1 MSHAAAGA
9 TGGVGTVAGVGSTVP
24 MAETATAAAGEP
36 FAAIERDLHG
46 LVVEACLAGEP
57 IGLEQISEIVRQ
69 RAPLLCPEVQA
80 TLAQRVEA
88 RIAGLGP
95 LEALVTVEAVTDVM
109 VNGAGAVWVEEG
121 GTLRRSAVTVG
132 EATLRQLIERVVA
145 PLGLRADRTS
155 PLVDARLPDG
165 SRVNVVMPPVAVD
178 GPYLVIRRFRA
189 SALRLEDFA
198 SPPVAALLRW
208 MVAARANIV
217 VSGGTGAGKTT
228 LLNTMAAHI
237 PADQRIVTVEDAAEL
252 DLQAA
257 HVVRLEA
264 RPTSIEGLAAV
275 TVRDLVRNALRMRP
289 DRILVGEVRGAE
301 AFDMLQAMNTG
312 HDGCLSTCHAN
323 SPPDALG
330 RLETMVLMAG
340 AGLPL
345 QAVRDQ
351 IDAAVDFIVHLARGP
366 GGGRRVV
373 GVAEVRG
380 GPDRFATLVEGAVL
394 RALPEAGERA
404 ADAPPVDPGWF
415 DLQAGSGS

>member
-1 MSHAAAGA
+1 MPEAGA
-9 TGGVGTVAGVGSTVP
+9 GAGSEPPATV
-24 MAETATAAAGEP
+24 
-36 FAAIERDLHG
+36 ERDLHG

-57 IGLEQISEIVRQ
+57 VGIEQIRELVRQ
-69 RAPLLCPEVQA
+69 RAPLLSPELQDS
-80 TLAQRVEA
+80 LAQRVEA
-88 RIAGLGP
+88 RLAGLGP
-95 LEALVTVEAVTDVM
+95 LEALVALETVSDVM
-109 VNGAGAVWVEEG
+109 VNGPGAVWVEEG
-121 GTLRRSAVTVG
+121 GTLRRTAVTVG
-132 EATLRQLIERVVA
+132 EATLHQLIERVVA

-155 PLVDARLPDG
+155 PLTDARLPDG

-189 SALRLEDFA
+189 CALRLEDFA
-198 SPPVAALLRW
+198 PPPVAALLRW
-208 MVAARANIV
+208 LVTARANIV

-228 LLNTMAAHI
+228 FLNTMAAHI

-264 RPTSIEGLAAV
+264 RPPSIEGLAAV

-289 DRILVGEVRGAE
+289 DRILVGEVRGSE

-351 IDAAVDFIVHLARGP
+351 IGAAVDFVVHLARGP
-366 GGGRRVV
+366 AGSRRVV
-373 GVAEVRG
+373 AVAEVRG
-380 GPDRFATLVEGAVL
+380 GPERLATLADAVAL
-394 RALPEAGERA
+394 RALPEGPPRA
-404 ADAPPVDPGWF
+404 FDAPPADPAWL
-415 DLQAGSGS
+415 DLQREGEL

>member
-1 MSHAAAGA
+1 MSSPAGPHPAGEMPESGAGA
-9 TGGVGTVAGVGSTVP
+9 GSEPLATV
-24 MAETATAAAGEP
+24 
-36 FAAIERDLHG
+36 ERDLHG

-57 IGLEQISEIVRQ
+57 VGIEQIRELVRQ
-69 RAPLLCPEVQA
+69 RAPLLSPELQDA
-80 TLAQRVEA
+80 LAQRVEA
-88 RIAGLGP
+88 RLAGLGP
-95 LEALVTVEAVTDVM
+95 LEALVALEAVSDVM
-109 VNGAGAVWVEEG
+109 VNGPGAVWVEEG
-121 GTLRRSAVTVG
+121 GALRRTAVTVG
-132 EATLRQLIERVVA
+132 EATLHQLIERVVA

-155 PLVDARLPDG
+155 PLTDARLPDG

-189 SALRLEDFA
+189 CALRLEDFA
-198 SPPVAALLRW
+198 PPPVAALLRW
-208 MVAARANIV
+208 LVTARANIV

-228 LLNTMAAHI
+228 FLNTMAAHI

-264 RPTSIEGLAAV
+264 RPASIEGLAAV

-289 DRILVGEVRGAE
+289 DRILVGEVRGSE

-351 IDAAVDFIVHLARGP
+351 ISAAVDFIVHLARGP
-366 GGGRRVV
+366 AGTRRVAS
-373 GVAEVRG
+373 VAEVRS
-380 GPDRFATLVEGAVL
+380 GPERLATLADSAAL
-394 RALPEAGERA
+394 QALPEAPPRA
-404 ADAPPVDPGWF
+404 FDALPADPAWL
-415 DLQAGSGS
+415 DL

>member
-1 MSHAAAGA
+1 MSGSRVAAAAGPCPTPQIPQPR
-9 TGGVGTVAGVGSTVP
+9 TGAG
-24 MAETATAAAGEP
+24 GEP

-57 IGLEQISEIVRQ
+57 VGLEQIGEMVRQ
-69 RAPLLCPEVQA
+69 RAPLLSPEVQA
-80 TLAQRVEA
+80 GLAQRVEA
-88 RIAGLGP
+88 RLAGLGP
-95 LEALVTVEAVTDVM
+95 LEALVGVETVTDVM
-109 VNGAGAVWVEEG
+109 VNGPGVVWVEECG
-121 GTLRRSAVTVG
+121 NLRRTAVTVG
-132 EATLRQLIERVVA
+132 ESTLGQLIERVVA

-178 GPYLVIRRFRA
+178 GPYLIIRRFRA
-189 SALRLEDFA
+189 CALRLEDFA

-208 MVAARANIV
+208 MVSARANIV

-264 RPTSIEGLAAV
+264 RPRSIEGLAAV

-351 IDAAVDFIVHLARGP
+351 IGAAVDFIVHLARGP
-366 GGGRRVV
+366 AGSRRVV
-373 GVAEVRG
+373 GVAEVRA
-380 GPDRFATLVEGAVL
+380 GPDRLATLADAAVL
-394 RALPEAGERA
+394 RALPEAAPRA
-404 ADAPPVDPGWF
+404 LDVPPADPAWF
-415 DLQAGSGS
+415 DLQGRDGS

>member
-1 MSHAAAGA
+1 MSSPPGPHPAGEVTESAAGA
-9 TGGVGTVAGVGSTVP
+9 GSEPLATV
-24 MAETATAAAGEP
+24 
-36 FAAIERDLHG
+36 ERDLHG

-57 IGLEQISEIVRQ
+57 VGMEQISELVRQ
-69 RAPLLCPEVQA
+69 RAPLLSPELQDA
-80 TLAQRVEA
+80 LAQRVEA
-88 RIAGLGP
+88 RLAGLGP
-95 LEALVTVEAVTDVM
+95 LEALVALEAVSDVM
-109 VNGAGAVWVEEG
+109 VNGPGAVWVEEG
-121 GTLRRSAVTVG
+121 GTLRRTAVTVG
-132 EATLRQLIERVVA
+132 ESTLHQLIERVVA

-155 PLVDARLPDG
+155 PLVDARLSDG

-189 SALRLEDFA
+189 CALGLEDFA
-198 SPPVAALLRW
+198 PAPIAALLRW
-208 MVAARANIV
+208 LVTARANIV

-228 LLNTMAAHI
+228 FLNTMAAHI

-264 RPTSIEGLAAV
+264 RPPSIEGLAAV

-289 DRILVGEVRGAE
+289 DRILVGEVRGSE

-330 RLETMVLMAG
+330 RLETMVLLAG
-340 AGLPL
+340 AGLTL

-351 IDAAVDFIVHLARGP
+351 ISAAVDFVVHLARGP
-366 GGGRRVV
+366 AGTRRVV
-373 GVAEVRG
+373 AVAEVRG
-380 GPDRFATLVEGAVL
+380 GPERLATLADAAAL
-394 RALPEAGERA
+394 RALPEAPPRA
-404 ADAPPVDPGWF
+404 FDAPPADPAWL
-415 DLQAGSGS
+415 DL

>member
-1 MSHAAAGA
+1 MPESAAGA
-9 TGGVGTVAGVGSTVP
+9 GS
-24 MAETATAAAGEP
+24 ETLAAV
-36 FAAIERDLHG
+36 ERDLHG

-57 IGLEQISEIVRQ
+57 VGVEQIRELVCQ
-69 RAPLLCPEVQA
+69 RAPLLSPELQDA
-80 TLAQRVEA
+80 LAQRVEA
-88 RIAGLGP
+88 RLAGLGP
-95 LEALVTVEAVTDVM
+95 LDALVALEAVSDVM
-109 VNGAGAVWVEEG
+109 VNGPGAVWVEEG
-121 GTLRRSAVTVG
+121 GALRRTAVTVG
-132 EATLRQLIERVVA
+132 EATLHQLIERVVA

-155 PLVDARLPDG
+155 PLTDARLPDG

-178 GPYLVIRRFRA
+178 GPYLIIRRFR
-189 SALRLEDFA
+189 SRALRLEEFA
-198 SPPVAALLRW
+198 PPPVAALLRW
-208 MVAARANIV
+208 LVTARANIV

-228 LLNTMAAHI
+228 FLNTMAAHI

-264 RPTSIEGLAAV
+264 RPPSIEGVAAV

-289 DRILVGEVRGAE
+289 DRILVGEVRGSE

-351 IDAAVDFIVHLARGP
+351 IGAAVDFVVHLARGP
-366 GGGRRVV
+366 AGTRRVV
-373 GVAEVRG
+373 AVAEVRS
-380 GPDRFATLVEGAVL
+380 GPERLATL
-394 RALPEAGERA
+394 
-404 ADAPPVDPGWF
+404 ADAAAAAGPAEGTSTGLRCTAGRSGVARPVRSVGPVGR
-415 DLQAGSGS
+415 

>member
-1 MSHAAAGA
+1 MSPPAGPHPAGDAPEDGAGAAAE
-9 TGGVGTVAGVGSTVP
+9 P
-24 MAETATAAAGEP
+24 LAAV
-36 FAAIERDLHG
+36 ERDLHG

-57 IGLEQISEIVRQ
+57 VGIEQIRELVRQ
-69 RAPLLCPEVQA
+69 RAPLLSPELQDA
-80 TLAQRVEA
+80 LAQRVEA
-88 RIAGLGP
+88 RLAGLGP
-95 LEALVTVEAVTDVM
+95 LEALVALEAVSDVM
-109 VNGAGAVWVEEG
+109 VNGPGAVWVEEG
-121 GTLRRSAVTVG
+121 GTLRRTAVTVG
-132 EATLRQLIERVVA
+132 ESTLHQLIERVVA

-155 PLVDARLPDG
+155 PLTDARLPDG

-189 SALRLEDFA
+189 CALRLEDFA
-198 SPPVAALLRW
+198 APPVAALLRW
-208 MVAARANIV
+208 LVAARANIV

-228 LLNTMAAHI
+228 FLNTMAAHI

-264 RPTSIEGLAAV
+264 RPPSIEGLAAV

-289 DRILVGEVRGAE
+289 DRILVGEVRGSE

-323 SPPDALG
+323 SPADALG

-340 AGLPL
+340 GGLPL

-351 IDAAVDFIVHLARGP
+351 ISSAVDFVVHLARGP
-366 GGGRRVV
+366 AGARRVV
-373 GVAEVRG
+373 AVAEVRG
-380 GPDRFATLVEGAVL
+380 GPERLATLADPAAL
-394 RALPEAGERA
+394 RALPEAPPRA
-404 ADAPPVDPGWF
+404 FDAPPADPAWL
-415 DLQAGSGS
+415 DL

>member
-1 MSHAAAGA
+1 MSAGAAG
-9 TGGVGTVAGVGSTVP
+9 GVASGARARRLSPEAPEGAGS
-24 MAETATAAAGEP
+24 EFIAAVES
-36 FAAIERDLHG
+36 DLHG
-46 LVVEACLAGEP
+46 RVVEACLAGEP
-57 IGLEQISEIVRQ
+57 VGLEQIGEMVRQ
-69 RAPLLCPEVQA
+69 RAPLLSPESQSD
-80 TLAQRVEA
+80 LAQRVEA
-88 RIAGLGP
+88 RLGGLGP
-95 LEALVTVEAVTDVM
+95 LEALIGLEAVSDVM
-109 VNGAGAVWVEEG
+109 VNGPGAVWVEEG
-121 GTLRRSAVTVG
+121 GTLRRTAVTVG
-132 EATLRQLIERVVA
+132 ESTLGQLIERVVA

-155 PLVDARLPDG
+155 PLTDARLPDG

-178 GPYLVIRRFRA
+178 GPYLIIRRFRA
-189 SALRLEDFA
+189 CLLRLEDFA
-198 SPPVAALLRW
+198 PPAVAELLRW
-208 MVAARANIV
+208 MVSARANIV

-237 PADQRIVTVEDAAEL
+237 PTDQRIVTVEDAAEL

-264 RPTSIEGLAAV
+264 RPRSIEGLAAV

-330 RLETMVLMAG
+330 RLEAMVLMAG

-351 IDAAVDFIVHLARGP
+351 INAAVDFIVHLARGAA
-366 GGGRRVV
+366 GRRRVV
-373 GVAEVRG
+373 GVAEVRDG
-380 GPDRFATLVEGAVL
+380 ADRLATLADAAAL
-394 RALPEAGERA
+394 RALPEAEPRA
-404 ADAPPVDPGWF
+404 FDAPPADPAWF
-415 DLQAGSGS
+415 DLQAGQRP

>member
-1 MSHAAAGA
+1 MTESA
-9 TGGVGTVAGVGSTVP
+9 AGVGPEPLATV
-24 MAETATAAAGEP
+24 
-36 FAAIERDLHG
+36 ERDLHG

-57 IGLEQISEIVRQ
+57 VGMEQISELVRQ
-69 RAPLLCPEVQA
+69 RAPLLSPELQDA
-80 TLAQRVEA
+80 LAHRVEA
-88 RIAGLGP
+88 RLAGLGP
-95 LEALVTVEAVTDVM
+95 LEALVALEAVSDVM
-109 VNGAGAVWVEEG
+109 VNGPGAVWVEEG
-121 GTLRRSAVTVG
+121 GTLRRTAVTVG
-132 EATLRQLIERVVA
+132 ESTLHQLIERVVA

-155 PLVDARLPDG
+155 PLTDARLSDG

-189 SALRLEDFA
+189 CALRLEDFA
-198 SPPVAALLRW
+198 PAPVAALLRW
-208 MVAARANIV
+208 LVTARANIV

-228 LLNTMAAHI
+228 FLNTMAAHI
-237 PADQRIVTVEDAAEL
+237 PGDQRIVTVEDAAEL

-264 RPTSIEGLAAV
+264 RPPSIEGLAAV
-275 TVRDLVRNALRMRP
+275 TVRHLVRNALRMRP

-340 AGLPL
+340 TGLTL

-351 IDAAVDFIVHLARGP
+351 IGAAVDFVVHLARGP
-366 GGGRRVV
+366 AGTRRVV
-373 GVAEVRG
+373 AVAEVRG
-380 GPDRFATLVEGAVL
+380 GPERLATLADAAGL
-394 RALPEAGERA
+394 RVLPETPPRA
-404 ADAPPVDPGWF
+404 FDAPPADPAWL
-415 DLQAGSGS
+415 DL

>member
-1 MSHAAAGA
+1 MS
-9 TGGVGTVAGVGSTVP
+9 GGEPGG
-24 MAETATAAAGEP
+24 AAGEP
-36 FAAIERDLHG
+36 FAPIEAELHG

-57 IGLEQISEIVRQ
+57 IGLEQIGEMVRQ
-69 RAPLLCPEVQA
+69 RAPLLSPEVQA
-80 TLAQRVEA
+80 TLTQRVEA
-88 RIAGLGP
+88 RLAGLGP
-95 LEALVTVEAVTDVM
+95 LEALVGVEAVTDVM
-109 VNGAGAVWVEEG
+109 VNGPGAVWVEEG
-121 GTLRRSAVTVG
+121 GTLRRTAVRVD
-132 EATLRQLIERVVA
+132 ESTLGQLIERVVA

-178 GPYLVIRRFRA
+178 GPYLIIRRFQA
-189 SALRLEDFA
+189 CALRLEDFA
-198 SPPVAALLRW
+198 APPVAALLRW
-208 MVAARANIV
+208 MVSARANIL

-237 PADQRIVTVEDAAEL
+237 PTDQRIVTVEDAAEL
-252 DLQAA
+252 DLRAA

-264 RPTSIEGLAAV
+264 RPPSIEGLAAV

-351 IDAAVDFIVHLARGP
+351 IGAAVDFIVHLARGP
-366 GGGRRVV
+366 AGSRRVV
-373 GVAEVRG
+373 GVAEVRD
-380 GPDRFATLVEGAVL
+380 GPGRLATLADATGL
-394 RALPEAGERA
+394 RALPESVPRA
-404 ADAPPVDPGWF
+404 FDAPPADPAWF
-415 DLQAGSGS
+415 DLPGGVGS

>member
-1 MSHAAAGA
+1 MPETLTCAG
-9 TGGVGTVAGVGSTVP
+9 
-24 MAETATAAAGEP
+24 GES

-46 LVVEACLAGEP
+46 LVVEACLTGEP
-57 IGLEQISEIVRQ
+57 VGLEQINEMVRQ
-69 RAPLLCPEVQA
+69 RAPLLSPEVQSD
-80 TLAQRVEA
+80 LAQRVEA
-88 RIAGLGP
+88 RLAGLGP
-95 LEALVTVEAVTDVM
+95 LEALVGIEAVTDVM
-109 VNGAGAVWVEEG
+109 VNGPGTVWVEEG
-121 GTLRRSAVTVG
+121 GRLRRTAVTVG
-132 EATLRQLIERVVA
+132 ESTLHQLIERVVA

-178 GPYLVIRRFRA
+178 GPYLIIRRFGARV
-189 SALRLEDFA
+189 LRLEDFA

-208 MVAARANIV
+208 MVSARANIV

-237 PADQRIVTVEDAAEL
+237 PADQRVVTVEDAAEL

-264 RPTSIEGLAAV
+264 RPRSIEGLAAV

-340 AGLPL
+340 GGLPL
-345 QAVRDQ
+345 PAVRDQ
-351 IDAAVDFIVHLARGP
+351 IANAVDFIVHLARGP
-366 GGGRRVV
+366 AGTRRVA
-373 GVAEVRG
+373 GVAEVRRDG
-380 GPDRFATLVEGAVL
+380 DRLATLADGSGL
-394 RALPEAGERA
+394 RALPAAPPRA
-404 ADAPPVDPGWF
+404 LDAPPVDPAWF
-415 DLQAGSGS
+415 DLQGGGGS

>member
-1 MSHAAAGA
+1 MPGSL
-9 TGGVGTVAGVGSTVP
+9 TGID
-24 MAETATAAAGEP
+24 GEP
-36 FAAIERDLHG
+36 LGAVEGDLHG

-57 IGLEQISEIVRQ
+57 VGIEQISEMVRQ
-69 RAPLLCPEVQA
+69 RAPLLSSELQVW
-80 TLAQRVEA
+80 LAQRVEA
-88 RIAGLGP
+88 RLAGLGP
-95 LEALVTVEAVTDVM
+95 LEALVGVETVTDVM
-109 VNGAGAVWVEEG
+109 VNGAGAVWVEEC
-121 GTLRRSAVTVG
+121 GTLRRTAVTVG
-132 EATLRQLIERVVA
+132 ESTLHQLIERVVA

-189 SALRLEDFA
+189 CALRLEDFA

-208 MVAARANIV
+208 MVSSGANIV

-228 LLNTMAAHI
+228 FLNTMAAHI
-237 PADQRIVTVEDAAEL
+237 PADQRIVTVEDTAEL

-264 RPTSIEGLAAV
+264 RPRSIEGLAAV

-323 SPPDALG
+323 SPSDALG

-351 IDAAVDFIVHLARGP
+351 ISAALDFVVHLARGP
-366 GGGRRVV
+366 GGTRRVV
-373 GVAEVRG
+373 GVAEVRRT
-380 GPDRFATLVEGAVL
+380 PERLFALADAATL
-394 RALPEAGERA
+394 RALPEAPPRA
-404 ADAPPVDPGWF
+404 FDAPPADPAWL
-415 DLQAGSGS
+415 DLSGK

>member
-1 MSHAAAGA
+1 MSAALPNAA
-9 TGGVGTVAGVGSTVP
+9 PADVAAPPRHDPDPGGGP
-24 MAETATAAAGEP
+24 EPLAAVEQ
-36 FAAIERDLHG
+36 DLHE

-57 IGLEQISEIVRQ
+57 AGREQIAEWVRQ
-69 RAPLLCPEVQA
+69 RAPLLSPALQER
-80 TLAQRVEA
+80 LAERVAA
-88 RIAGLGP
+88 RLAGLGP
-95 LEALVTVEAVTDVM
+95 LETLVTDDAVNEIM
-109 VNGAGAVWVEEG
+109 VNGAGAVWVEQDGMLRQTAVVLGES
-121 GTLRRSAVTVG
+121 TLH
-132 EATLRQLIERVVA
+132 QLIERVVG

-189 SALRLEDFA
+189 CDLRVADFA
-198 SPPVAALLRW
+198 PPPVAALLRW
-208 MVAARANIV
+208 MVVSRANIV

-228 LLNTMAAHI
+228 FLNTVAGHI

-252 DLQAA
+252 NLKAG
-257 HVVRLEA
+257 HVVRLES
-264 RPTSIEGLAAV
+264 RPSSVEGLAAV

-323 SPPDALG
+323 SPPDALD

-351 IDAAVDFIVHLARGP
+351 ISAALDFVVHLARGP
-366 GGGRRVV
+366 AGARRVA
-373 GVAEVRG
+373 GVAEVRR
-380 GPDRFATLVEGAVL
+380 GPERLAALADASGL
-394 RALPEAGERA
+394 RALPTKPPRGHG
-404 ADAPPVDPGWF
+404 APSVDPAWL
-415 DLQAGSGS
+415 DL

>member
-1 MSHAAAGA
+1 MTGTGAGAPAGPPPTLATSESPAGAVAEPLAAA
-9 TGGVGTVAGVGSTVP
+9 
-24 MAETATAAAGEP
+24 
-36 FAAIERDLHG
+36 ERDLHG

-57 IGLEQISEIVRQ
+57 VGIEQIREMVRQ
-69 RAPLLCPEVQA
+69 RAPLLSPEVQA
-80 TLAQRVEA
+80 RLADRVEA
-88 RIAGLGP
+88 RLAGLGP
-95 LEALVTVEAVTDVM
+95 LEALVGIEAVTDVM
-109 VNGAGAVWVEEG
+109 VNGPGTVWVEEG
-121 GTLRRSAVTVG
+121 GVLRRTAVTVG
-132 EATLRQLIERVVA
+132 EATLHQLIERVVA

-178 GPYLVIRRFRA
+178 GPYLIIRRFRA
-189 SALRLEDFA
+189 YALRLEDFA
-198 SPPVAALLRW
+198 PPPVAALLRW
-208 MVAARANIV
+208 MVSARANIV

-228 LLNTMAAHI
+228 FLNTMAAHI

-252 DLQAA
+252 DLQAT

-264 RPTSIEGLAAV
+264 RPRSIEGLAAV

-351 IDAAVDFIVHLARGP
+351 ISGAVDFVVHLARGP
-366 GGGRRVV
+366 AGTRRVV
-373 GVAEVRG
+373 GVAEVRA
-380 GPDRFATLVEGAVL
+380 GPERLVELADAAAL
-394 RALPEAGERA
+394 HALPEVSPRDF
-404 ADAPPVDPGWF
+404 DAPPADAAWF
-415 DLQAGSGS
+415 DL

>member
-1 MSHAAAGA
+1 MSSPAGTRPAGEVTEPAAAAGPEPLA
-9 TGGVGTVAGVGSTVP
+9 TV
-24 MAETATAAAGEP
+24 
-36 FAAIERDLHG
+36 ERDLHG
-46 LVVEACLAGEP
+46 LVVDACLAGEP
-57 IGLEQISEIVRQ
+57 VGIEQISELVRQ
-69 RAPLLCPEVQA
+69 RAPLLSPELQDA
-80 TLAQRVEA
+80 LAQRVEA
-88 RIAGLGP
+88 RLAGLGP
-95 LEALVTVEAVTDVM
+95 LEALVALEAVSDVM
-109 VNGAGAVWVEEG
+109 VNGPGAVWVEEG
-121 GTLRRSAVTVG
+121 GTLRRTAVTVS
-132 EATLRQLIERVVA
+132 ESTLHQLIERVVA

-155 PLVDARLPDG
+155 PLTDARLPDG

-189 SALRLEDFA
+189 CALRLEDFA
-198 SPPVAALLRW
+198 PPPVAALLRW
-208 MVAARANIV
+208 LVTARANIV

-228 LLNTMAAHI
+228 FLNTMAAHI

-264 RPTSIEGLAAV
+264 RPPSIEGLAAV

-289 DRILVGEVRGAE
+289 DRILVGEVRGSE

-340 AGLPL
+340 AGLTL

-351 IDAAVDFIVHLARGP
+351 IGAAVDFVVHLARGP
-366 GGGRRVV
+366 AGTRQVV
-373 GVAEVRG
+373 AVAEVRG
-380 GPDRFATLVEGAVL
+380 GPERLATLADATAL
-394 RALPEAGERA
+394 RALPEAPPRA
-404 ADAPPVDPGWF
+404 FDAPPADPAWL
-415 DLQAGSGS
+415 DL

>member
-1 MSHAAAGA
+1 MSPPAGPHPAGEMPESAAGA
-9 TGGVGTVAGVGSTVP
+9 GP
-24 MAETATAAAGEP
+24 EPLAAV
-36 FAAIERDLHG
+36 ERDLHG

-57 IGLEQISEIVRQ
+57 VGVEQIRELVRQ
-69 RAPLLCPEVQA
+69 RAPLLSPELQDA
-80 TLAQRVEA
+80 LAQRVEA
-88 RIAGLGP
+88 RLAGLGP
-95 LEALVTVEAVTDVM
+95 LEALVSLEAVSDVM
-109 VNGAGAVWVEEG
+109 VNGPGAVWVEEG
-121 GTLRRSAVTVG
+121 GALRRTAVTVG
-132 EATLRQLIERVVA
+132 EATLHQLIERVVA

-155 PLVDARLPDG
+155 PLTDARLPDG

-189 SALRLEDFA
+189 CALRLDDFA
-198 SPPVAALLRW
+198 PPPVAALLRW
-208 MVAARANIV
+208 LVEARANIV

-228 LLNTMAAHI
+228 FLNTMAAHI

-264 RPTSIEGLAAV
+264 RPPSIEGLAAV

-289 DRILVGEVRGAE
+289 DRILVGEVRGSE

-351 IDAAVDFIVHLARGP
+351 IGAAVDFVVHLARGP
-366 GGGRRVV
+366 AGARRVV
-373 GVAEVRG
+373 AVAEVHS
-380 GPDRFATLVEGAVL
+380 GPERLATLADAASL
-394 RALPEAGERA
+394 LALPEAPPRA
-404 ADAPPVDPGWF
+404 FDAPPADPAWL
-415 DLQAGSGS
+415 DL

>member
-1 MSHAAAGA
+1 MSDSGADPAAGPCPTICRSETR
-9 TGGVGTVAGVGSTVP
+9 TGAG
-24 MAETATAAAGEP
+24 GEP

-46 LVVEACLAGEP
+46 LVVEACLTGEP
-57 IGLEQISEIVRQ
+57 VGLEQISEMVRQ
-69 RAPLLCPEVQA
+69 RAPLLSPEVQA
-80 TLAQRVEA
+80 SLAQRVEA
-88 RIAGLGP
+88 RLAGLGP
-95 LEALVTVEAVTDVM
+95 LEALVGVEAVTDVM
-109 VNGAGAVWVEEG
+109 VNGPGAVWVEES
-121 GTLRRSAVTVG
+121 GTLRRTAVTVG
-132 EATLRQLIERVVA
+132 ESTLGQLIERVVA

-178 GPYLVIRRFRA
+178 GPYLIIRRFRGCV
-189 SALRLEDFA
+189 LRLEDFA

-208 MVAARANIV
+208 MVSARANIV

-264 RPTSIEGLAAV
+264 RPRSIEGLAAV

-330 RLETMVLMAG
+330 RLEAMVLMAG

-351 IDAAVDFIVHLARGP
+351 ISAAVDFIVHLARGP
-366 GGGRRVV
+366 AGSRRVV

-380 GPDRFATLVEGAVL
+380 GPDRLATVADAAAL
-394 RALPEAGERA
+394 RALPEAAPRA
-404 ADAPPVDPGWF
+404 FDAPPADPAWF
-415 DLQAGSGS
+415 DLQEGGGS